1 MSKKYENN
9 NYKRNVKECISDTLY
24 ELKRKLSEKF
34 FSKLNKDSAKTS
46 FKKAEK
52 IFVVCALVIPIVHWF
67 IFTLYVNINSILLAF
82 QNQRTGEWTINNFLG
97 VWEQLSNPSGNNLGI
112 ALKNTLVYFVKDV
125 FIVFPISIIIAFFL
139 YKKILGYKTFRIVFY
154 LPAIISSLVLITAY
168 TRFIDPKGALG
179 LIMQIL
185 DKEIPPEGYLARAST
200 ATNVI
205 VIYSIWTGFTGNVL
219 LFGGAMSRVPIEVLE
234 SAKLEGV
241 GPWKEITSIIVPLI
255 FPTLSTQFIFV
266 LTGIF
271 SSSGPIL
278 LFTKGAY
285 ETTTLSYW
293 IFEQVYGGGTYG
305 GSGSYNLV
313 SAMGLCFTLIGVPLI
328 LFARYLLNR
337 VEDVE
342 Y

>member
-1 MSKKYENN
+1 MNKSKNGQ
-9 NYKRNVKECISDTLY
+9 
-24 ELKRKLSEKF
+24 
-34 FSKLNKDSAKTS
+34 
-46 FKKAEK
+46 
-52 IFVVCALVIPIVHWF
+52 
-67 IFTLYVNINSILLAF
+67 ILLNAPYLL
-82 QNQRTGEWTINNFLG
+82 WS
-97 VWEQLSNPSGNNLGI
+97 V
-112 ALKNTLVYFVKDV
+112 V
-125 FIVFPISIIIAFFL
+125 F
-139 YKKILGYKTFRIVFY
+139 
-154 LPAIISSLVLITAY
+154 
-168 TRFIDPKGALG
+168 
-179 LIMQIL
+179 
-185 DKEIPPEGYLARAST
+185 
-200 ATNVI
+200 
-205 VIYSIWTGFTGNVL
+205 
-219 LFGGAMSRVPIEVLE
+219 
-234 SAKLEGV
+234 
-241 GPWKEITSIIVPLI
+241 IIVPLI